1 MTVSMSRVAAAMTAC
16 GLLLGGCASLMPKP
30 APPKA
35 QAAAPPHAPPPAPKP
50 APAPAPTP
58 VIIKVPV
65 PVKETCVPK
74 TFPRAPKY
82 PDSDTALRDAGG
94 AADRYQ
100 LMAAGR
106 LLRDRRLA
114 ELEKVVEGCR

>member
-1 MTVSMSRVAAAMTAC
+1 MSLKSFTSAAAAAAC
-16 GLLLGGCASLMPKP
+16 GLTLAACAHLPHISPPPPAKP
-30 APPKA
+30 APPPLPR
-35 QAAAPPHAPPPAPKP
+35 AAAPPPAP
-50 APAPAPTP
+50 APRE
-58 VIIKVPV
+58 VIIKVPA
-65 PVKETCVPK
+65 PVKEACVPK

-82 PDSDTALRDAGG
+82 PDTDAALRDAGG

-114 ELEKVVEGCR
+114 ELEKMVDACR